1 MATIKDIAS
10 YCNVAVSTV
19 SRVLNDHPD
28 VSADTREKV
37 LEAVRELRYV
47 PNNSARDLA
56 LQQTDSIGLVVRGV
70 ENPFFIPI
78 IRAIEKSC
86 EEKGYTMVLH
96 QITAGGDEVEE
107 GARLVT
113 SKRLKG
119 LILLGGRYDYTR
131 EDASALGVPFVCC
144 TSSNRFG
151 DLDPSAFSSV
161 SIDDAAEA
169 YRAVKMLVDNG
180 HTKIAVLLDS
190 VHNRSV
196 SERRFRGYCEALA
209 EAGIPLDEALVCETV
224 DFDMESV
231 LEIIERLITDRSDI
245 TAIFSVS
252 DTLAIAAMKAIAN
265 VGRSVPS
272 DISIISIDGIAMSLC
287 TTPTLTTLVQPQE
300 LIGEK
305 AVEILVDVLDKAAPN
320 SHVQLETT
328 LRPGGT
334 VGHVHSGDLA

>member
-56 LQQTDSIGLVVRGV
+56 LQQTDSIGLVVRGA
-70 ENPFFIPI
+70 ENPFFMPI

-180 HTKIAVLLDS
+180 HTKIAVLL
-190 VHNRSV
+190 
-196 SERRFRGYCEALA
+196 F
-209 EAGIPLDEALVCETV
+209 
-224 DFDMESV
+224 
-231 LEIIERLITDRSDI
+231 IID
-245 TAIFSVS
+245 A
-252 DTLAIAAMKAIAN
+252 
-265 VGRSVPS
+265 
-272 DISIISIDGIAMSLC
+272 
-287 TTPTLTTLVQPQE
+287 
-300 LIGEK
+300 
-305 AVEILVDVLDKAAPN
+305 
-320 SHVQLETT
+320 
-328 LRPGGT
+328 
-334 VGHVHSGDLA
+334 